1 VPDTPTPSFRR
12 VAETEVFRGRIFSVT
27 QAELVDPG
35 GNPFTRSIV
44 HHPGAVAIVDVD
56 VNRRVTLV
64 RQYRAAV
71 DRMVLEVPAGTC
83 DVSGEALET
92 TARRE
97 LSEEAGLLARAM
109 DVMIGTFNTP
119 GISDQ
124 RTTIFLATGLSPCP
138 AEPKG
143 IEEGYMTIETI
154 ALDDVETLVA
164 DGTLVDET
172 TVLGLFLAR
181 SILDRGGQLEGDHPS
196 P

>member
-1 VPDTPTPSFRR
+1 VSE
-12 VAETEVFRGRIFSVT
+12 VEVFRGWIFTVA
-27 QAELVDPG
+27 QVELVDPDG
-35 GNPFTRSIV
+35 RSFERFIV
-44 HHPGAVAIVDVD
+44 QHPGAVTIVPVD
-56 VNRRVTLV
+56 AERRVTLV

-83 DVSGEALET
+83 DVSHESRLVA
-92 TARRE
+92 ARRE
-97 LSEEAGLLARAM
+97 LAEEAGLVAEKMEVL
-109 DVMIGTFNTP
+109 IETFNAP

-138 AEPKG
+138 RQPEG
-143 IEEGYMTIETI
+143 IEEGFMTIESV
-154 ALDDVETLVA
+154 ALDDLEALVA

-181 SILDRGGQLEGDHPS
+181 ARLAAAGTGTDTGTGRPV

>member
-1 VPDTPTPSFRR
+1 VSE
-12 VAETEVFRGRIFSVT
+12 VEVFRGWIFTVA
-27 QAELVDPG
+27 QAELVDPDG
-35 GNPFTRSIV
+35 RSFERFIV
-44 HHPGAVAIVDVD
+44 HHPGAVTIVPVD
-56 VNRRVTLV
+56 AERRVTLV

-83 DVSGEALET
+83 DVAHESRLVA
-92 TARRE
+92 ARRE
-97 LSEEAGLLARAM
+97 LAEEAGLVAERMEVL
-109 DVMIGTFNTP
+109 IETFNTP

-138 AEPKG
+138 PKPVG
-143 IEEGYMTIETI
+143 IEEGFLTIETV
-154 ALDDVETLVA
+154 ALDDFEALVA

-181 SILDRGGQLEGDHPS
+181 ARLAAAGTGTDTGAGRGRPV